1 MYIILCYIFRINS
14 DSKMKQIKDLFISP
28 NDVFDF
34 LIDEVV
40 ERVDVLPDET
50 FDLQKGRNQFPLFRN
65 LFDGSWHLARVH
77 AQLAGNIRP
86 A

>member
-1 MYIILCYIFRINS
+1 
-14 DSKMKQIKDLFISP
+14 MKQIKDLFISP

-50 FDLQKGRNQFPLFRN
+50 FDLQKGRNQFPLFWN
-65 LFDGSWHLARVH
+65 FFDGS
-77 AQLAGNIRP
+77 
-86 A
+86 